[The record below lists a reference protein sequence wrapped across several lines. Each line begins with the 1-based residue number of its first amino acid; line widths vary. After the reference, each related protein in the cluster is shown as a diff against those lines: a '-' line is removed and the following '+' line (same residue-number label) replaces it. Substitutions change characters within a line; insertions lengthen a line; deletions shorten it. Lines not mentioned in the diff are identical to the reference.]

1 MGERE
6 VTHGLAWTEGDP
18 AENGCAMLIGL
29 TAALG
34 AAVMFGI
41 GSIRLAVGS
50 RRVPFAEGL
59 SLQLIPRML
68 RERAI
73 VEALALNLVGFVFH
87 LIALRHIPLFLAQTG
102 IAASLAVT
110 ALLTMRVFG
119 NRLTTTEW
127 LAVLAVCIGLG
138 LLAGAAGDAGEA
150 ESSGNGDIGVVV
162 SVLLLFLAAFGATR
176 FDGGLGAALIGLVSG
191 LGFALVSISSRLV
204 PEITISSALT
214 APGTYTLA
222 VSGALAFFLYSVALQ
237 RGSVMTATAPMIV
250 MQTATPAAVGVLLL
264 GDTIRPGWSL
274 AAALGLVLSGAGAT
288 ALARFE
294 GVAA

>member
-1 MGERE
+1 M
-6 VTHGLAWTEGDP
+6 VQTCPHSPVPHDP
-18 AENGCAMLIGL
+18 SGAAHNVPVLIGL
-29 TAALG
+29 LAALG

-41 GSIRLAVGS
+41 GSVRLAVGA
-50 RRVPFAEGL
+50 RRVPVAEGL

-68 RERAI
+68 QERAI
-73 VEALALNLVGFVFH
+73 VEALALNLVGFAFH
-87 LIALRHIPLFLAQTG
+87 LVALRHIPLFLAQTG

-119 NRLTTTEW
+119 NKLTRSDW
-127 LAVLAVCIGLG
+127 IAVLAVCVGLG
-138 LLAGAAGDAGEA
+138 LLAGAAGGAGR
-150 ESSGNGDIGVVV
+150 SVTSTRGDIGVVIAV
-162 SVLLLFLAAFGATR
+162 ALLFVVGFASTR
-176 FDGGLGAALIGLVSG
+176 FSGGLGAALVGLVAG
-191 LGFALVSISSRLV
+191 LGFALVSISSRLIPV
-204 PEITISSALT
+204 IGLPDVLI

-222 VSGALAFFLYSVALQ
+222 ISGGLAFFLYSVALQ

-264 GDTIRPGWSL
+264 GDTIRPGWSV
-274 AAALGLVLSGAGAT
+274 AAALGLLLSGAGAT

>member
-1 MGERE
+1 
-6 VTHGLAWTEGDP
+6 
-18 AENGCAMLIGL
+18 MLIGL
-29 TAALG
+29 AAALG
-34 AAVMFGI
+34 AALMFGI
-41 GSIRLAVGS
+41 GSIRLAVGA

-59 SLQLIPRML
+59 SLGLIPRML

-73 VEALALNLVGFVFH
+73 VEALGLNLVGFVFH

-119 NRLTTTEW
+119 NRLNTVDW
-127 LAVLAVCIGLG
+127 LAVLAVCAGLG
-138 LLAGAAGDAGEA
+138 LLAGAAGDAGSA
-150 ESSGNGDIGVVV
+150 KSSSSGSVGVVV
-162 SVLLLFLAAFGATR
+162 AVLLLIVLAFGSTR
-176 FDGGLGAALIGLVSG
+176 IGGGLGAALVGLVAG
-191 LGFALVSISSRLV
+191 LGFALVSISSRLI
-204 PEITISSALT
+204 PEITVSAVLT
-214 APGTYTLA
+214 SAGTYTLV

-274 AAALGLVLSGAGAT
+274 AAALGLILSGAGAT

>member
-1 MGERE
+1 
-6 VTHGLAWTEGDP
+6 
-18 AENGCAMLIGL
+18 MLIGL
-29 TAALG
+29 AAAIG
-34 AAVMFGI
+34 AACMFGL

-59 SLQLIPRML
+59 SLQIVPQML

-73 VEALALNLVGFVFH
+73 LEALGLNLVGFGFH

-110 ALLTMRVFG
+110 ALLSMRAFG
-119 NRLTTTEW
+119 NRLTTIEW
-127 LAVLAVCIGLG
+127 LAVLAVCVGLG
-138 LLAGAAGDAGEA
+138 LLARAAGEA
-150 ESSGNGDIGVVV
+150 GDSSASGGGDLGVVAA
-162 SVLLLFLAAFGATR
+162 VLLMVLAAYAATR
-176 FDGGLGAALIGLVSG
+176 FDGGLGAALIGLVAG
-191 LGFALVSISSRLV
+191 VGFALVSISSRLV
-204 PEITISSALT
+204 PEIALT
-214 APGTYTLA
+214 TVLTSPATYTLV
-222 VSGALAFFLYSVALQ
+222 VSGALGFFLYSVALQ

-250 MQTATPAAVGVLLL
+250 MQTVTPAAVGVLLL
-264 GDTIRPGWSL
+264 GDTIRPGWSI

>member
-1 MGERE
+1 M
-6 VTHGLAWTEGDP
+6 VP
-18 AENGCAMLIGL
+18 VLIGFV
-29 TAALG
+29 AALG

-41 GSIRLAVGS
+41 GSVRLAVGS
-50 RRVPFAEGL
+50 RRVPFAQGM

-73 VEALALNLVGFVFH
+73 VEALGLNLVGFVFH

-110 ALLTMRVFG
+110 AILTQRVFG
-119 NRLTTTEW
+119 SRLGRSDW
-127 LAVLAVCIGLG
+127 LAVLAVGVGLG
-138 LLAGAAGDAGEA
+138 LLAAPAGGAGDAVTSTGA
-150 ESSGNGDIGVVV
+150 DVGVIVAV
-162 SVLLLFLAAFGATR
+162 VLLFAGGYSAAHVP
-176 FDGGLGAALIGLVSG
+176 GGLGAALVGLVAG
-191 LGFALVSISSRLV
+191 LGFAIVSISSRLI
-204 PEITISSALT
+204 PEITPSSVLT

-222 VSGALAFFLYSVALQ
+222 VSGGLAFFLYSVALQ
-237 RGSVMTATAPMIV
+237 RGSVMTATAPVIV